1 MKGESSLGKRDNWG
15 KKKKKSA
22 LARQCTAAESPSKS
36 LHPAPTEFEGFQETS
51 TESMLNNSKKL
62 KIHSELPRL
71 IRGWAT
77 TSMAFPTFPVFYPE
91 SALNPYS
98 VPQLLSW
105 MMLRSNFASDFNI
118 SFCKSLSVSICS
130 FRAFSFPPSNLVCL
144 DFGTCPRS
152 LFFWNFF
159 PVRPLGCLQTS
170 QKKKKR
176 KKYPMQNRLTVWG
189 EGKKTHPTEF
199 YLLKNSLFKCCYK
212 SQSSPDLQYSLIL
225 SVPSKALEFISS
237 S

>member
-1 MKGESSLGKRDNWG
+1 
-15 KKKKKSA
+15 
-22 LARQCTAAESPSKS
+22 
-36 LHPAPTEFEGFQETS
+36 
-51 TESMLNNSKKL
+51 
-62 KIHSELPRL
+62 
-71 IRGWAT
+71 
-77 TSMAFPTFPVFYPE
+77 MAFPTFPVFYPE

-159 PVRPLGCLQTS
+159 PVRPLGCSQTS
-170 QKKKKR
+170 QKKKKEKIPNAEQVNSLR
-176 KKYPMQNRLTVWG
+176 G
-189 EGKKTHPTEF
+189 GKKKKPNRILSTQKFTLQMLLQISVLTRPAIFPNPVSSFKSTRIYLF
-199 YLLKNSLFKCCYK
+199 LLKLLLLFTHCFA
-212 SQSSPDLQYSLIL
+212 SSLIPTN
-225 SVPSKALEFISS
+225 STFINFSIFVRKTFLIS
-237 S
+237 HSTYAPCLLLQPHLFQ